1 MVEEL
6 YKRPGWAKAVGITNE
21 QGYHGSNSR
30 EELAKKLRKMKREDL
45 AKILIYLDA
54 PGGAVLT

>member
-6 YKRPGWAKAVGITNE
+6 YKRPGWAKAVGITNA

-30 EELAKKLRKMKREDL
+30 KELAKKLKKMREDL